1 MRATLRESRDL
12 GRLLAMRPSERP
24 IVFYA
29 EDTFTHVQYEGY
41 LQALEAAGH
50 KVAYVT
56 SAPDDPRL
64 EERRD
69 TFEAFFVD
77 QQLPRLMERLDSKV
91 LAITMP
97 DLGRFHVPAPKSTKS
112 MYVFHSLNSAHT
124 AYRTGAFDH
133 YDAFMC
139 TGPHHV
145 DEITALC
152 RYRGLPM
159 PELHE
164 VGYYKLD
171 RIIERHTGYQP
182 RHPDVPTVLIA
193 PSWGPANLLEAHGP
207 EVIRPLLDLDVR
219 VVVRPH
225 PQFFHSLYPE
235 GAGIVRRLQDEF
247 GSHPMVEFELSI
259 DTEDSFHEAAVM
271 ISDWS
276 GAAFEYAFGTLRP
289 VILIDTPQK
298 IFNDEA
304 AAVGLPSLERDM
316 RSRAGSVIS
325 PDELAALGATVTE
338 FLDSTA
344 AWTATLRTIR
354 DSTVF
359 NVGDAARVGA
369 LTIAGLTL

>member
-1 MRATLRESRDL
+1 
-12 GRLLAMRPSERP
+12 
-24 IVFYA
+24 VFYA

-41 LQALEAAGH
+41 LSELEAAGH

-64 EERRD
+64 QERRD
-69 TFEAFFVD
+69 TFEAFYVD
-77 QQLPRLMERLDSKV
+77 QQLPRLMERLDSEV

-97 DLGRFHVPAPKSTKS
+97 DLGRFHVPAPESTKT

-145 DEITALC
+145 EEIAAL
-152 RYRGLPM
+152 RRHRGLPM

-171 RIIERHTGYQP
+171 RIMAAHADYQP
-182 RHPDVPTVLIA
+182 RYPDVPTVLIA

-207 EVIRPLLDLDVR
+207 EVIRPLLDLGVR

-235 GAGIVRRLQDEF
+235 GADIVRRLQDEF
-247 GSHPMVEFELSI
+247 GSHPMAEFELSI

-276 GAAFEYAFGTLRP
+276 GAAYEYAFGTLRP
-289 VILIDTPQK
+289 VVFIDTPQK
-298 IFNDEA
+298 VFNEEA
-304 AAVGLPSLERDM
+304 DAVAMDALERVLRDQV
-316 RSRAGSVIS
+316 GSVIDTQRF
-325 PDELAALGATVTE
+325 PDMGPAVAENLASSSEWRSQLTSLRRRVVFNPGLAAG
-338 FLDSTA
+338 F
-344 AWTATLRTIR
+344 
-354 DSTVF
+354 
-359 NVGDAARVGA
+359 GARVVAGA
-369 LTIAGLTL
+369 AG